1 MVGQESVRHGLAHP
15 GRGKGGQQAGG
26 AKECQPQAA
35 SPMPQCE
42 ASSKQGCCQQQH
54 RVAGKPSQH
63 HHAPKLVDTAILA
76 LKSD

>member
-1 MVGQESVRHGLAHP
+1 MVMAQPRCGT
-15 GRGKGGQQAGG
+15 GGQQAGR
-26 AKECQPQAA
+26 AKERQPQATG
-35 SPMPQCE
+35 PMPQCE

-63 HHAPKLVDTAILA
+63 HHEPKLVDTAILA